1 MEEYPGWVEEP
12 LDGRGLPLEVED
24 CLRWWKIASGGEVP
38 QVVKDCP
45 VSGGVPYM
53 VRSSLGGSGV
63 PHQVEQPQIE
73 E

>member
-38 QVVKDCP
+38 QVVKDFP

-53 VRSSLGGSGV
+53 V
-63 PHQVEQPQIE
+63 E
-73 E
+73 